1 MILDDERFM
10 KLIKGARLWLCS
22 FTLTTQTLQIHLVT
36 MIQDLES
43 SKGIYVAAL
52 VFWITNN
59 LDALEH

>member
-1 MILDDERFM
+1 MIHDDERFM

-22 FTLTTQTLQIHLVT
+22 FTFTTQTLQIHLVT

>member
-1 MILDDERFM
+1 M

-22 FTLTTQTLQIHLVT
+22 FTFTTQTLQIHLVT

-52 VFWITNN
+52 VFWIANN

>member
-1 MILDDERFM
+1 MIHDDERFM
-10 KLIKGARLWLCS
+10 KLIIGARLWLCS
-22 FTLTTQTLQIHLVT
+22 FKFTTQTLQIHLVT